1 MSANDMLLTRLKSFG
16 IASSQVK
23 LGDDSILNIH
33 GVIRSLPYK
42 RLVCVGMWGGQH
54 VYAKFFFGKDAKK
67 YSERD
72 LAGIRLLAA
81 AEITSPV
88 LLHQGELLGGLGSVL
103 IYRAIEPAHNVEKL
117 WAELD
122 KARQFE
128 IAKKLVVAVAE
139 HHNANLIQ
147 TDLYLK
153 NFLFSDGVIYTL
165 DGDGIRKYLP
175 LTPKIAVF
183 NLCTLLSKLD
193 VLDLEVWLSALVTLY
208 EQNRNQPVYLTI
220 HAIKNT
226 VCRQRKRVAKRY
238 ADQKVFRTC
247 TDVTVVSDKNFSA
260 VSSKFN
266 HLNLTQDADQYDA
279 LLASHTILKAGNTCT
294 VGLIKF
300 NQVNVVVK
308 RYNIKNF
315 WHLLGRMWR
324 PSRAAVS
331 WANAHRLMILGIP
344 TASPIALL
352 ELRTLGL
359 RSKAYFLS
367 EYVDAPDIATFFTEH
382 HDDLLRSEVI
392 KNVVEM
398 FYRLFLLQVSHE
410 DMKAANIKILNRQ
423 PLLIDLDS
431 MRQHDFAFSA
441 LKAHV
446 KDLRRFMRNWKDDT
460 SLYNAFIEA
469 FNTTYIDRSALI
481 EANIFN

>member
-1 MSANDMLLTRLKSFG
+1 MVLSTSQLRNITLKR
-16 IASSQVK
+16 ASPITVEAVVRVLPNKREVVK
-23 LGDDSILNIH
+23 GYWENHRIF
-33 GVIRSLPYK
+33 
-42 RLVCVGMWGGQH
+42 
-54 VYAKFFFGKDAKK
+54 AKVFFGKNAKK
-67 YSERD
+67 YAERD
-72 LAGIRLLAA
+72 LSGVRLLSSAHIVTP
-81 AEITSPV
+81 E
-88 LLHQGELLGGLGSVL
+88 LLHHGALADSQGYVLIFKAVESSGSVE
-103 IYRAIEPAHNVEKL
+103 AL
-117 WAELD
+117 WSTLS
-122 KARQFE
+122 KAAQFE
-128 IAKKLVVAVAE
+128 MAKKLVITLAE
-139 HHNANLIQ
+139 HHNASLIQ

-153 NFLFSDGVIYTL
+153 NFLFSDGIIYTL

-175 LTPKIAVF
+175 LTPKVAVF
-183 NLCTLLSKLD
+183 NLCTLFSKLD
-193 VLDLEVWLSALVTLY
+193 VLDVEAWLSDLVALY

-226 VCRQRKRVAKRY
+226 VCLQRKRVAKRY

-260 VSSKFN
+260 VSSNFN
-266 HLNLTQDADQYDA
+266 HLNLTQDANQYDA

-300 NQVNVVVK
+300 KQVNVVVK

-331 WANAHRLMILGIP
+331 WANAHRLIILGIP

-352 ELRTLGL
+352 ELRTMGL

-398 FYRLFLLQVSHE
+398 FYRLFLLQVSHG
-410 DMKAANIKILNRQ
+410 DMKATNIKILNRR

-446 KDLRRFMRNWKDDT
+446 KDLRRFMRNWKEDT